1 VVLGGFGLS
10 SLFQEQYTQFTLEQN
25 HQHYLNQSL
34 LSIYPIRGGRY
45 RDTYDRGFK
54 RGFMGYI
61 GLLLNAPYKID
72 SIVWMRLVL
81 ISFVVVFSFFLFF
94 CWLYEPRGIL
104 GMWALK

>member
-1 VVLGGFGLS
+1 LVCLASFKSNILS
-10 SLFQEQYTQFTLEQN
+10 LHSNRIISIISINLSY
-25 HQHYLNQSL
+25 
-34 LSIYPIRGGRY
+34 LSILSGGGRY